1 MEYLLS
7 FPYIHYQLFCDV
19 RIDRERQDSEY
30 QQTLCETDRER

>member
-19 RIDRERQDSEY
+19 RIDRERQDSEH
-30 QQTLCETDRER
+30 QQILCETDRET

>member
-19 RIDRERQDSEY
+19 RIYRERQDSEH